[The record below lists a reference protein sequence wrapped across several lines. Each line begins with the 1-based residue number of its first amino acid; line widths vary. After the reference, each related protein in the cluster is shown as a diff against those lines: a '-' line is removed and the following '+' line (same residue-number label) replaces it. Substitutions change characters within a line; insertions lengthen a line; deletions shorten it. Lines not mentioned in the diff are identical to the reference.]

1 MGEVCDQD
9 PDGESDF
16 DWHHTLRSQTTVG
29 PVVFYLAPSP
39 LYRGMGT
46 PLPPSWGGIP
56 PYIRVFSTSPEGG
69 QNRN

>member
-1 MGEVCDQD
+1 MGEVYDQD

-39 LYRGMGT
+39 LYT
-46 PLPPSWGGIP
+46 LWVPPSLPYGG
-56 PYIRVFSTSPEGG
+56 VSPLI
-69 QNRN
+69 

>member
-39 LYRGMGT
+39 LYRGMG
-46 PLPPSWGGIP
+46 PPSLLHGG
-56 PYIRVFSTSPEGG
+56 VSPLI
-69 QNRN
+69 

>member
-1 MGEVCDQD
+1 MGEVYDQD

-39 LYRGMGT
+39 LYT
-46 PLPPSWGGIP
+46 LWVPPSLPYGG
-56 PYIRVFSTSPEGG
+56 VSPLK
-69 QNRN
+69 

>member
-39 LYRGMGT
+39 LYRGMGGT
-46 PLPPSWGGIP
+46 PLQDPLPYPPLNKGIFDFSRGGSEP
-56 PYIRVFSTSPEGG
+56 
-69 QNRN
+69 